1 MEAFLYG
8 GHRLCTHLC
17 ILFNAFLKFG
27 YVPSNFSLA
36 AIVPLVKNK
45 SGDLCD
51 ANNYRAIALSN
62 AISKILESLLCDYI
76 ESIDDVD
83 LYQFGFSRSLSTGVF
98 LMRSKTL
105 LTFTDKMAVMYSV
118 VLLIS
123 TKHLTVLTTGCCS
136 VNCSIAMILMSVT

>member
-1 MEAFLYG
+1 M
-8 GHRLCTHLC
+8 
-17 ILFNAFLKFG
+17 KFG
-27 YVPSNFSLA
+27 YVPSDFSLA

-45 SGDLCD
+45 SGDLYD

-62 AISKILESLLCDYI
+62 AISKILEGLLCDYI
-76 ESIDDVD
+76 ESMDDVD
-83 LYQFGFSRSLSTGVF
+83 LYQFGFSRGLSTGMCSYAF
-98 LMRSKTL
+98 KTL